1 MNCRVLARKSGVT
14 RACGSARRSGAMPGA
29 AVFVWGMWLGCV
41 GLEGDSLACEA
52 FEVADEGATTA
63 LGGVSGLVVV
73 LAEVLVVGVRVG

>member
-1 MNCRVLARKSGVT
+1 M
-14 RACGSARRSGAMPGA
+14 
-29 AVFVWGMWLGCV
+29 FVWGMWLGCV